1 MQMKSS
7 ILVTGGAG
15 YIGSHTAVSLAKAG
29 FRVVLLDNFS
39 NSDFQAVQGVRSL
52 INAEVPFYEVD
63 CRDTDGLFDVFR
75 IEKEKGHVIKG
86 VIHFAALKSFGES
99 VENPELYK
107 DNNILGTERL
117 VEVMRAFDVENLV
130 FSSSCTVY
138 GEPEVVPV
146 DENAPFLEA
155 ESPYGFTK
163 QACERLIVNQLTR
176 NPKFNA
182 VILRYFNPIGAHP
195 SAKIG
200 ESPRGV
206 PNNLIPYLCQSV
218 AGIRGALH
226 VFGTD
231 YPTPD
236 GSCIR
241 DYLHVMDLAE
251 AHVAALE
258 FLFKDKLRDKDT
270 GWRAYNLG
278 TGKGASVLEVIKA
291 FEQVTGL
298 GVPYSIAERREGDV
312 VAIWANASRAKD
324 ELGWETKRSL
334 EEALNDS
341 WQWQKKR
348 PDSK

>member
-86 VIHFAALKSFGES
+86 VIHFAALKSVGES

-291 FEQVTGL
+291 FELVTGL

-324 ELGWETKRSL
+324 ELGW
-334 EEALNDS
+334 
-341 WQWQKKR
+341 
-348 PDSK
+348 

>member
-1 MQMKSS
+1 MQLKPS

-15 YIGSHTAVSLAKAG
+15 YIGSHTSVSLAKAG
-29 FRVVLLDNFS
+29 FRVILLDNYS
-39 NSDFQAVQGVRSL
+39 NSDVKAVHGIRSL
-52 INAEVPFYEVD
+52 INAQVPFYEVD
-63 CRDTDGLFDVFR
+63 CRDKDGLINVFR
-75 IEKEKGHVIKG
+75 TEQEMGHEIKG
-86 VIHFAALKSFGES
+86 VIHFAALKSVGES
-99 VENPELYK
+99 VDNPKMYEE
-107 DNNILGTERL
+107 NNIVGTERL
-117 VEVMRAFDVENLV
+117 LEVMREFDVDNLV

-163 QACERLIVNQLTR
+163 QACEKLIVDHLTP

-200 ESPRGV
+200 ESPHGV
-206 PNNLIPYLCQSV
+206 PNNLVPYLCQSV
-218 AGIRGALH
+218 AGIRGALQ

-251 AHVAALE
+251 GHLFALE
-258 FLFKDKLRDKDT
+258 NLLNNPKQFLNI
-270 GWRAYNLG
+270 NLG
-278 TGKGASVLEVIKA
+278 TGKGISVLELIST
-291 FEQVTGL
+291 FEKVNNVL
-298 GVPYSIAERREGDV
+298 VPFVFADRRSGDKV
-312 VAIWANASRAKD
+312 KCVADNSLAKEVLNWRA
-324 ELGWETKRSL
+324 KRSL
-334 EEALNDS
+334 EEMCHDG
-341 WQWQKKR
+341 WKWQKLN
-348 PDSK
+348 PDGYESLQ

>member
-1 MQMKSS
+1 MQIKPS

-39 NSDFQAVQGVRSL
+39 NSDFTAINGIRSL
-52 INAEVPFYEVD
+52 LKYEVPFYEVD
-63 CRDTDGLFDVFR
+63 CRDKDGMINVFR
-75 IEKEKGHVIKG
+75 EEHGKGHMING
-86 VIHFAALKSFGES
+86 VIHFAALKSVGES
-99 VENPELYK
+99 VDKPDLYK
-107 DNNILGTERL
+107 ENNIDGTARL
-117 VEVMRAFDVENLV
+117 LEVMRVFEVENLV

-146 DENAPFLEA
+146 DESAKFLKA

-163 QACERLIVNQLTR
+163 QACEQLIVDYSKLISG
-176 NPKFNA
+176 FSS

-195 SAKIG
+195 SSEIG
-200 ESPRGV
+200 ESPSGI
-206 PNNLIPYLCQSV
+206 PNNLIPYLCQAV
-218 AGIRGALH
+218 AGVRGPLQ

-251 AHVAALE
+251 AHVSALE
-258 FLFKDKLRDKDT
+258 FLFRGELRASGK
-270 GWRAYNLG
+270 GWRAFNLG
-278 TGKGASVLEVIKA
+278 TGKGASVLEVISA
-291 FEQVTGL
+291 FERATGL
-298 GVPYSIAERREGDV
+298 EVPYSIGDRREGDV
-312 VAIWANASRAKD
+312 VAIWADATRAKD
-324 ELGWETKRSL
+324 ELGWVAKRSL

-341 WQWQKKR
+341 WEWQKKR
-348 PDSK
+348 PDS

>member
-1 MQMKSS
+1 M
-7 ILVTGGAG
+7 
-15 YIGSHTAVSLAKAG
+15 
-29 FRVVLLDNFS
+29 
-39 NSDFQAVQGVRSL
+39 QGVRSL

-86 VIHFAALKSFGES
+86 VIHFAALKSVGES

-312 VAIWANASRAKD
+312 VAIWANASREKD
-324 ELGWETKRSL
+324 KLGWETKRSL

>member
-1 MQMKSS
+1 MKSS

-15 YIGSHTAVSLAKAG
+15 YIGSHTAVSLAQAG
-29 FRVVLLDNFS
+29 FRVVLLDNLS
-39 NSDFQAVQGVRSL
+39 NSDINAVTGIRSL
-52 INAEVPFYEVD
+52 INSEVPFYEVD
-63 CRDTDGLFDVFR
+63 CRDKDGLVEVFR
-75 IEKEKGHVIKG
+75 KEKEKGYFING
-86 VIHFAALKSFGES
+86 VIHFAALKSVGES
-99 VENPELYK
+99 VDNPELYK
-107 DNNILGTERL
+107 DNNIVGTERL
-117 VEVMRAFDVENLV
+117 LEVMREFDVGNLV

-146 DENAPFLEA
+146 DESAQFLEA

-163 QACERLIVNQLTR
+163 QACERLIVNHSKLYTE
-176 NPKFNA
+176 FNSI
-182 VILRYFNPIGAHP
+182 ILRYFNPIGAHP
-195 SAKIG
+195 SSIIG
-200 ESPRGV
+200 ESPSGV

-218 AGIRGALH
+218 AGIRGPLK

-251 AHVAALE
+251 AHVSSLE
-258 FLFKDKLRDKDT
+258 FLFKDKLRGIDT

-278 TGKGASVLEVIKA
+278 TGHGASVLEVINA
-291 FEQVTGL
+291 FERVTGL
-298 GVPYSIAERREGDV
+298 EVPYSIAERREGDV

-324 ELGWETKRSL
+324 ELGWEAKRSL

-341 WQWQKKR
+341 WKWQQKR
-348 PDSK
+348 PDSQ

>member
-1 MQMKSS
+1 MKSS

-15 YIGSHTAVSLAKAG
+15 YIGSHTAVSLEKAG
-29 FRVVLLDNFS
+29 FRVVLLDNYS
-39 NSDFQAVQGVRSL
+39 NSDFKAVQGIRSL
-52 INAEVPFYEVD
+52 INSEVPFYEVD
-63 CRDTDGLFDVFR
+63 CRDKDGLIDVFR
-75 IEKEKGHVIKG
+75 TEKEKGHLIKG
-86 VIHFAALKSFGES
+86 VIHFAALKSVGES

-107 DNNILGTERL
+107 DNNIVGTQRL
-117 VEVMRAFDVENLV
+117 LEVMREFDVENLV

-163 QACERLIVNQLTR
+163 QACERFIVNHLKP
-176 NPKFNA
+176 NPEFNA

-195 SAKIG
+195 SSIIG
-200 ESPRGV
+200 ESPSGV
-206 PNNLIPYLCQSV
+206 PNNLVPYLCQSV
-218 AGIRGALH
+218 AGIRGALQ

-251 AHVAALE
+251 AHVSALE
-258 FLFKDKLRDKDT
+258 FLFKDKLRGKDK

-278 TGKGASVLEVIKA
+278 TGRGASVLEVIKA
-291 FEQVTGL
+291 FGKVTGL
-298 GVPYSIAERREGDV
+298 EVPYSIAKRREGDV

-324 ELGWETKRSL
+324 ELGWEAKRSL

-341 WQWQKKR
+341 WKWQKKR
-348 PDSK
+348 PDSQ

>member
-1 MQMKSS
+1 MQLIPS

-29 FRVVLLDNFS
+29 FRVVLLDNYS
-39 NSDFQAVQGVRSL
+39 NSDVKAVHGVRSL
-52 INAEVPFYEVD
+52 INADVPFYEVD
-63 CRDTDGLFDVFR
+63 CRDKDALIDVFST
-75 IEKEKGHVIKG
+75 EQEMGHEIKG
-86 VIHFAALKSFGES
+86 VIHFAALKSVGES
-99 VENPELYK
+99 VENPSLYE
-107 DNNILGTERL
+107 DNNIVGTERL
-117 VEVMRAFDVENLV
+117 LEVMREFDVENLV

-163 QACERLIVNQLTR
+163 QACEKLIVDHLKP
-176 NPKFNA
+176 NPEFNA

-195 SAKIG
+195 SATIG
-200 ESPRGV
+200 ESPNGV

-218 AGIRGALH
+218 AGIRGALQ

-251 AHVAALE
+251 AHVSALE
-258 FLFKDKLRDKDT
+258 YLFKDKLRGKDT

-278 TGKGASVLEVIKA
+278 TGKGASVLEVIEA
-291 FEQVTGL
+291 FEKVTGRR
-298 GVPYSIAERREGDV
+298 VPYSIAERREGDV

-324 ELGWETKRSL
+324 ELGWEAKRSL

-341 WQWQKKR
+341 WKWQKKR
-348 PDSK
+348 PDSQ

>member
-1 MQMKSS
+1 MKSS

-86 VIHFAALKSFGES
+86 VIHFAALKSVGES

>member
-1 MQMKSS
+1 MKSS

-15 YIGSHTAVSLAKAG
+15 YIGSHTAVSLEKAG
-29 FRVVLLDNFS
+29 FRVVLLDNYS
-39 NSDFQAVQGVRSL
+39 NSDFKAVQGIRSL
-52 INAEVPFYEVD
+52 INSEVPFYEVD
-63 CRDTDGLFDVFR
+63 CRDKDGLIDVFR
-75 IEKEKGHVIKG
+75 TEKEKGHLIKG
-86 VIHFAALKSFGES
+86 VIHFAALKSVGES

-107 DNNILGTERL
+107 DNNIMGTQRL
-117 VEVMRAFDVENLV
+117 LEVMREFDVENLV

-146 DENAPFLEA
+146 DENAPFLKA
-155 ESPYGFTK
+155 ESPYGLTK
-163 QACERLIVNQLTR
+163 QACKRFIVNHLTP

-195 SAKIG
+195 SVTIG

-206 PNNLIPYLCQSV
+206 PNNLVPYLCQSV

-251 AHVAALE
+251 AHVSALE
-258 FLFKDKLRDKDT
+258 YLFKDKLRGKDT

-291 FEQVTGL
+291 FENVTGL
-298 GVPYSIAERREGDV
+298 EVPYSIAERREGDV

-324 ELGWETKRSL
+324 ELGWEAKRSL

-341 WQWQKKR
+341 WKWQKKR
-348 PDSK
+348 PDSQ

>member
-1 MQMKSS
+1 MQIKPS

-39 NSDFQAVQGVRSL
+39 NSDFTAINGIRSL
-52 INAEVPFYEVD
+52 LKYEVPFYEVD
-63 CRDTDGLFDVFR
+63 CRDKDGMINVFS
-75 IEKEKGHVIKG
+75 EEQKKGHMING
-86 VIHFAALKSFGES
+86 VIHFAALKSVGES
-99 VENPELYK
+99 VDKPDLYK
-107 DNNILGTERL
+107 ENNIDGTARL
-117 VEVMRAFDVENLV
+117 LEVMREFEVENLV

-146 DENAPFLEA
+146 DESAKFLKA

-163 QACERLIVNQLTR
+163 QACEQLIVDYSKLISG
-176 NPKFNA
+176 FSS

-195 SAKIG
+195 SSEIG
-200 ESPRGV
+200 ESPSGV
-206 PNNLIPYLCQSV
+206 PNNLIPYLCQAV
-218 AGIRGALH
+218 AGVRGPLQ

-251 AHVAALE
+251 AHVSALE
-258 FLFKDKLRDKDT
+258 FLFRDELRVSGK
-270 GWRAYNLG
+270 GWRAFNLG
-278 TGKGASVLEVIKA
+278 TGKGASVLEVISA
-291 FEQVTGL
+291 FERATGL
-298 GVPYSIAERREGDV
+298 EVPYSIGDRREGDV
-312 VAIWANASRAKD
+312 VAIWADATRAKD
-324 ELGWETKRSL
+324 ELGWVAKRSL

-341 WQWQKKR
+341 WKWQKKR
-348 PDSK
+348 PDS

>member
-15 YIGSHTAVSLAKAG
+15 YIGSHTAVSLEKAG
-29 FRVVLLDNFS
+29 FRVVLLDNYS
-39 NSDFQAVQGVRSL
+39 NSDFKAVHGVRSL
-52 INAEVPFYEVD
+52 INSEVPFYEVD
-63 CRDTDGLFDVFR
+63 CRDKDGLIDVFR
-75 IEKEKGHVIKG
+75 TEKEKGHLIKG
-86 VIHFAALKSFGES
+86 VIHFAALKSVGES

-107 DNNILGTERL
+107 DNNIVGTQRL
-117 VEVMRAFDVENLV
+117 LEVMREFDVENLV

-163 QACERLIVNQLTR
+163 QACERFIVNHLKP
-176 NPKFNA
+176 NPEFNA

-200 ESPRGV
+200 ESPSGV
-206 PNNLIPYLCQSV
+206 PNNLVPYLCQSV

-251 AHVAALE
+251 AHVSALE
-258 FLFKDKLRDKDT
+258 YLFKDKLRGKDT

-291 FEQVTGL
+291 FENVTGL
-298 GVPYSIAERREGDV
+298 EVPYSIAERREGDV

-324 ELGWETKRSL
+324 ELGWEPKRSL

-341 WQWQKKR
+341 WKWQKKR
-348 PDSK
+348 PDSQ